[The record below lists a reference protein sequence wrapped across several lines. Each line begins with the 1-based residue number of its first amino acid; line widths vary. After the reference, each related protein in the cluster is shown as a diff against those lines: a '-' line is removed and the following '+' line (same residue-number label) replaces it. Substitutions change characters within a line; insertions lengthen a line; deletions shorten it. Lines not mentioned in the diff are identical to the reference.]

1 MLPVAE
7 WDSTGNV
14 GVEGMTDE
22 RRWFFAEYRW
32 VTQDYLRTFC
42 IPLSGRQSMV
52 SRLYND
58 LIY

>member
-42 IPLSGRQSMV
+42 IPLSGRHDAN
-52 SRLYND
+52 LW
-58 LIY
+58 